1 MNRAALPVPF
11 AGLLVGL
18 GALAAPGVASAD
30 LVQIKESPRTTFI
43 EFRMG
48 NYLPGID
55 DEFDTSARK
64 GPFEEVFGSSPELM
78 FNLMW
83 EQHIWHGFGTLAGGV
98 GIGYWSIDGTG
109 VAVGGADADD
119 STTMRILPLQA
130 QLSYRF
136 DHFRDSWPL
145 VPVAALGIDYYAWD
159 ILGGDDE
166 VTDFDSG
173 QEARGGTW
181 GWHYSVG
188 LHLLLDFFAPEMAF
202 DFDREAGVNSSYLTL
217 EYQGLQVSDFGASD
231 SFRLSDEVFMF
242 GIALEL

>member
-1 MNRAALPVPF
+1 MLNCFVPEPQ
-11 AGLLVGL
+11 GLTRLDPPPAVIPEHCL
-18 GALAAPGVASAD
+18 WVD
-30 LVQIKESPRTTFI
+30 LLEPTLEAEKAVEQFLTVDVPTRE
-43 EFRMG
+43 
-48 NYLPGID
+48 
-55 DEFDTSARK
+55 
-64 GPFEEVFGSSPELM
+64 GPFEEVFGSTPELM

-109 VAVGGADADD
+109 VAVGGAEADD

-136 DHFRDSWPL
+136 DHFRDNWPL
-145 VPVAALGIDYYAWD
+145 VPVLALGIDYYAWD

-166 VTDFDSG
+166 VTDFEPG

-188 LHLLLDFFAPEMAF
+188 VHLLLDFFAPEMAF